1 MRVKLL
7 KTVLVG
13 PADVIPAKHGTVVD
27 IPDDQAKEFVNLGL
41 AQEIKHD
48 KPEAEKKKGK

>member
-13 PADVIPAKHGTVVD
+13 PSDVIPAKHGTVVD